1 MVSDMA
7 KEIKCPQCGSK
18 NVDGISRVVGYFS
31 LIKNWNKSKQGELKA
46 RKKGNYKLESS
57 E

>member
-1 MVSDMA
+1 MA